1 MRKHTRCC
9 SLQTST
15 ANPYSRGTSPQTVPN
30 SSTKGTRPV
39 WPNFPTNS
47 LVHAHWFLGSRSQTN
62 LTILNKDHNTEQI
75 KTRIHTCAL
84 TQKYKAWVTHVML
97 ARSNSEVLIHFVCLF
112 VHSFLSSSTFFFP
125 LNHECNDKVTNLTSR
140 YLPHAS
146 KTYHESLGTISC
158 LFKACIDPTAGDQLG
173 GKSRKRGE
181 SIDSE

>member
-1 MRKHTRCC
+1 MRKHTACC

-15 ANPYSRGTSPQTVPN
+15 ANPYSKGISPQTLPN
-30 SSTKGTRPV
+30 SSTKGTRPL

-62 LTILNKDHNTEQI
+62 LTILNKDHNAEQI

-125 LNHECNDKVTNLTSR
+125 LNHERNDKVTNLTSR
-140 YLPHAS
+140 YSPHTS
-146 KTYHESLGTISC
+146 
-158 LFKACIDPTAGDQLG
+158 
-173 GKSRKRGE
+173 
-181 SIDSE
+181 